1 MKRSYTLLFIALIF
15 VTLMNQC
22 DALISFSLKEA
33 QRSKYYFG
41 GKFLHGLGESYQRP
55 EILEAIESNDDDTDT
70 LFPSRTFDSDIYR
83 EKMVDLVY
91 KSSMERF
98 S

>member
-15 VTLMNQC
+15 VTLMDQC

-33 QRSKYYFG
+33 QLG
-41 GKFLHGLGESYQRP
+41 GKFLHGLGKSYQRP

-70 LFPSRTFDSDIYR
+70 LFLSRTFDSDIYR